1 MAGDADNDGGRVTT
15 REFYDALIK
24 QNTVMMETER
34 RIMTRL
40 DAIIAC
46 LPKIEN
52 QLATNK
58 EEIKQLRNR
67 SNINDVAVAIAAA
80 IGSAIAAILG
90 VRNGGTGQDLI
101 LNLPNNTGLDMS
113 LPRPP
118 RFGGTGKPSG
128 KTQLIKN
135 IGIRPGRR
143 DCPLAHI
150 FTGVLV
156 KTLNFRWIGS
166 LR

>member
-90 VRNGGTGQDLI
+90 VRNG
-101 LNLPNNTGLDMS
+101 
-113 LPRPP
+113 
-118 RFGGTGKPSG
+118 
-128 KTQLIKN
+128 
-135 IGIRPGRR
+135 
-143 DCPLAHI
+143 
-150 FTGVLV
+150 
-156 KTLNFRWIGS
+156 
-166 LR
+166 